1 MTPANLNNAQL
12 TELKGQLELAEAD
25 LRRRLAE
32 QGHYGLSGSLR
43 DNTSE
48 LSTLDNHPA
57 DIGSETF
64 ERGKDLALNEHAEL
78 RLTRIQD
85 ALAKIENGN
94 YGNCEACGQAIS
106 YERLQAI
113 PETEYCV
120 EHSPQS
126 FVSAKRPVEELFLA
140 PPFGRTSLDEHED
153 QNGFDGEDTW
163 QIVEGFGTSN
173 SPAMAEDNEIDD
185 YNDMEIEASAELDG
199 FVEPYESFVATDIY
213 GQNVFFYRNGVYRKH
228 MEATEHLDSEDSLS
242 DGSNTY

>member
-1 MTPANLNNAQL
+1 MTSANLNNAQL
-12 TELKGQLELAEAD
+12 AELKDQLERAEAD
-25 LRRRLAE
+25 LRHRLAE
-32 QGHYGLSGSLR
+32 EGHYGLNGSFR

-48 LSTLDNHPA
+48 LSAIDNHPA

-78 RLTRIQD
+78 RLTRIQK
-85 ALAKIENGN
+85 ALAKLENGT
-94 YGNCEACGQAIS
+94 YGCCETCGQAIS

-126 FVSAKRPVEELFLA
+126 FVSAKRPIEELFLA
-140 PPFGRTSLDEHED
+140 PPFGRTSLDEHEE
-153 QNGFDGEDTW
+153 QNGFDGEDAW
-163 QIVEGFGTSN
+163 QIVESFGTSD

-213 GQNVFFYRNGVYRKH
+213 GQHVFFYRNGLYRKH
-228 MEATEHLDSEDSLS
+228 MEATDHLDSEDF
-242 DGSNTY
+242 